1 MSSSRTT
8 ARAAVL
14 LGALGVLAVPLSIV
28 ASRSLKGVTLLQAL
42 YYAVPTAIAFG
53 LVALVSARR
62 ARLSAQRSVFVERR
76 GPVRAARFLAW
87 LGVYA
92 GVTAA
97 FALGVYWVLR
107 ARH

>member
-8 ARAAVL
+8 ARAGLL
-14 LGALGVLAVPLSIV
+14 LGALAVLAVPLSVV
-28 ASRSLKGVTLLQAL
+28 ASQALKGVALLQAL

-53 LVALVSARR
+53 LVALLVSRR
-62 ARLSAQRSVFVERR
+62 ARLSAQRSVFSDRR
-76 GPVRAARFLAW
+76 GPVRSARFLAW
-87 LGVYA
+87 LGLYA

-97 FALGVYWVLR
+97 IALAVYWVLR

>member
-1 MSSSRTT
+1 MTSSRTT

-14 LGALGVLAVPLSIV
+14 LGALGVLAVPLSVV
-28 ASRSLKGVTLLQAL
+28 AAQAMKGVTLLQAL
-42 YYAVPTAIAFG
+42 YYAVPTAIVFG

-62 ARLSAQRSVFVERR
+62 ARLTAQRSVFAERR

-97 FALGVYWVLR
+97 IALAVYWVLR